1 MKRFAAMFVAVLLMV
16 EAFLFFGG
24 HMLFDFA
31 KRPYLTGAVIALII
45 AVIAQAFVELDE
57 KINQLTKRV
66 KELEKRALDNREQS

>member
-1 MKRFAAMFVAVLLMV
+1 MKRLAAMFLAVLLMV

-45 AVIAQAFVELDE
+45 AVIVQAFVELDE

-66 KELEKRALDNREQS
+66 KELEKRALDNREQA

>member
-1 MKRFAAMFVAVLLMV
+1 MKRFAAMFLAVLLMV

-31 KRPYLTGAVIALII
+31 KRPYLTGTVIALII
-45 AVIAQAFVELDE
+45 AVIVQAFVELDE

-66 KELEKRALDNREQS
+66 KELEKRALDNREQA

>member
-1 MKRFAAMFVAVLLMV
+1 MKRFAAMFLAVLLMV
-16 EAFLFFGG
+16 EVFLFFGG

-45 AVIAQAFVELDE
+45 AVIVQAFVELDE

-66 KELEKRALDNREQS
+66 KELEKRALDNREQA